1 MAKQSLKGKNILV
14 MGVET
19 APGRGAALQ
28 LSREGARVI
37 IGSKNFDRLDEIAE
51 TLQRKKIEVV
61 RAEFPEDSAVWKEL
75 MIKVRD
81 FCGHI
86 HMVVNAQALSYDGDN
101 KQAAQKEANLL
112 NEIAAETL
120 EEHGP
125 LKILTLWEKTEG
137 SPGDLNQEIW
147 HAVINL
153 GPYQRLDSQDVKDL
167 DSTGVTHLRAG
178 AISDAVLST
187 LTFPPSALPKNI
199 DLIFVPSSEKKKS

>member
-1 MAKQSLKGKNILV
+1 MAKQNLRGKNILV

-37 IGSKNFDRLDEIAE
+37 IGSKDYDRLDEIADM
-51 TLQRKKIEVV
+51 LQRKKIEVV
-61 RAEFPEDSAVWKEL
+61 RAEFPEDKSDWNEL

-86 HMVVNAQALSYDGDN
+86 HMVVNAQALSYKDN
-101 KQAAQKEANLL
+101 SKQMAQDEANYL
-112 NEIAAETL
+112 NEIAVDSL
-120 EEHGP
+120 LNHGP
-125 LKILTLWEKTEG
+125 LKILTLWENSENVPK
-137 SPGDLNQEIW
+137 DLNQKVW
-147 HAVINL
+147 HAVISL
-153 GPYQRLDSQDVKDL
+153 GPYQRLDSQDVKEL
-167 DSTGVTHLRAG
+167 DSSGVSHLRAG

-199 DLIFVPSSEKKKS
+199 DLVFVPSSEKKKS